1 MNQSLLNDNII
12 TEVRKDNCIDF
23 LRYFFATFLIISHFC
38 TLTETANSATQLTGG
53 MRVKAFFVITGFLVT
68 YSFVRGG
75 YNLHVYARKRIARI
89 VPAYI
94 VAIALCVVLGACMTL
109 MVVACLCE
117 VLLYTHALP
126 QWSSSLA

>member
-38 TLTETANSATQLTGG
+38 TLTETANSDTQLTGG

-68 YSFVRGG
+68 
-75 YNLHVYARKRIARI
+75 
-89 VPAYI
+89 
-94 VAIALCVVLGACMTL
+94 
-109 MVVACLCE
+109 
-117 VLLYTHALP
+117 
-126 QWSSSLA
+126 